1 MISPEYIVNIF
12 CMNFGV
18 TVLDGFV
25 GVGELCQL
33 ALGEE
38 ASLQTGRKA

>member
-1 MISPEYIVNIF
+1 MISPEYNVNIF

-18 TVLDGFV
+18 SVLYGF
-25 GVGELCQL
+25 GGIGELCQV

-38 ASLQTGRKA
+38 ACLQTGKKA